1 MCSSSLTS
9 CHSLFPAVSPATVP
23 LTAITSTA
31 IVAGYVL
38 SSSPLQQPLVAM
50 AASFPASRRP
60 GEQLW
65 LLLSLQIEAESVPF
79 GSLARLL
86 NVA

>member
-1 MCSSSLTS
+1 M
-9 CHSLFPAVSPATVP
+9 SPAADP

-31 IVAGYVL
+31 VVAGCVL

-50 AASFPASRRP
+50 AASLPASRRS

-65 LLLSLQIEAESVPF
+65 LLVSLQMETESVPF
-79 GSLARLL
+79 GFLARLL
-86 NVA
+86 DVA